1 MKKRFAIVTVL
12 LALLVG
18 ATAGTAS
25 AASLSGTFTTTIH
38 GSGALAGTWSIKF
51 SHGNYKVIDNGRTV
65 VRGTYTASG
74 PKLVMKD
81 TSGVAACRPT
91 GRYTFSRS
99 GRKLKLHN
107 TGDRSAACAGRATV
121 LSHTFTKA

>member
-65 VRGTYTASG
+65 VRGRYATSG
-74 PKLVMKD
+74 PQLTMRD

-91 GRYTFSRS
+91 GHYTFSRS
-99 GRKLKLHN
+99 GRKLRFKN
-107 TGDRSAACAGRATV
+107 TGDRSAACSGRAGV
-121 LSHTFTKA
+121 LAHTFTKA